1 MELGVRNTT
10 VALTVAASVDDD
22 LMGPAAVYGLFMFL
36 SAGLFARYMSRRNP
50 PLAAA
55 SSGTS

>member
-1 MELGVRNTT
+1 MRNTT